1 MEEHL
6 NAEYGRDSDGE
17 SIVQCHPQLIWLHN
31 VGKSQGMKLS
41 ICLWTLSLEPMASY
55 VLYMPILQCTLTDG
69 RGSSD
74 SDVPPELF
82 CAACN
87 KLFKSDKA

>member
-1 MEEHL
+1 MQNMEEHL

-17 SIVQCHPQLIWLHN
+17 LIVWPHPQLIWLHN
-31 VGKSQGMKLS
+31 VGKSQETKLS
-41 ICLWTLSLEPMASY
+41 ICLWTHDRLHGY
-55 VLYMPILQCTLTDG
+55 IPILQRTLTDG
-69 RGSSD
+69 HGSSD